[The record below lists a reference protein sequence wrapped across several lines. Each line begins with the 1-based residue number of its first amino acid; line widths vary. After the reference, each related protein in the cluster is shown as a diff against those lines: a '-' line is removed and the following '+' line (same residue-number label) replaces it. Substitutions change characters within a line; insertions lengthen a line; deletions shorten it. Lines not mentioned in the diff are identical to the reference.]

1 MSRSARPDEPPPE
14 FFVDRSLG
22 SRIVPEALRRAGL
35 TAHAMADVY
44 PNLGEDL
51 ADETWIP
58 EVTARGWIILLKDD
72 RVRSNPA
79 ERAAILDSAARV
91 FCVTRGNL
99 TGAPR
104 PSGWSTTAT
113 AFSRQHA
120 SADPTSMGSM
130 RTGWSGS
137 CLDQTGA
144 TAAKACPDA
153 TTGPK

>member
-1 MSRSARPDEPPPE
+1 VSRRARPDEPPPE

-22 SRIVPEALRRAGL
+22 SRIVPEALRRVGL

-99 TGAPR
+99 TGVTQAEWLVNNR
-104 PSGWSTTAT
+104 YRILQTA
-113 AFSRQHA
+113 RK
-120 SADPTSMGSM
+120 
-130 RTGWSGS
+130 R
-137 CLDQTGA
+137 
-144 TAAKACPDA
+144 
-153 TTGPK
+153 GPYVYGVYENRLERLLP